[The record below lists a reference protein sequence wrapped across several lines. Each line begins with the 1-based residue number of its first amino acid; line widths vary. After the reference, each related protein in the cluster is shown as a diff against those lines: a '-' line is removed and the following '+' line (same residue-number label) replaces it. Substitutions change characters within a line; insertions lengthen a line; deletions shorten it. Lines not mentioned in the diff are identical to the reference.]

1 LWKLGQNKIKQ
12 NKNQGHESKMGTT
25 REVEWERER
34 RREDEKIRRRNRG
47 DNIIKIHYMHV

>member
-1 LWKLGQNKIKQ
+1 
-12 NKNQGHESKMGTT
+12 MGTT